1 MKIRMKKL
9 ILFCLVLLT
18 NPIWGQSASRK
29 DTVQLL
35 PINEK
40 QVSQLKS
47 SFRGKVVLVNLWATW
62 CKPCVIEFP
71 HLVKLHK
78 LYEQRGVKVL
88 FISVDEPE
96 VAQTAVRPFL
106 QRQKVTFP
114 AYIKDGDDDERF
126 INAIGNGYRG
136 AIPTTFVYDRTGKQV
151 ATLIGARD
159 FRTFEGVIKP
169 LLE

>member
-1 MKIRMKKL
+1 MKRLLL
-9 ILFCLVLLT
+9 IFLLLLT
-18 NPIWGQSASRK
+18 IPVWGQSTSKRG
-29 DTVQLL
+29 TLQLL

-40 QVSQLKS
+40 QISELRS
-47 SFRGKVVLVNLWATW
+47 SFRGKVVLVNIWATW

-71 HLVKLHK
+71 HLVKLQK
-78 LYEQRGVKVL
+78 LYERKGVKVV

-96 VAQTAVRPFL
+96 IAQTAVRPFL

-114 AYIKDGDDDERF
+114 TYIKDGDDDERF

-159 FRTFEGVIKP
+159 FKTFEGVIKP
-169 LLE
+169 LLQ